1 MRVVSDNIVDEYDC
15 LYDSVPTNPQ
25 KLIKE
30 LTKHETKLKST
41 SKSASDLRFGPPS
54 EGWVPKDKHHQSKG
68 SGTGMIVPFP
78 RKTTKPSK
86 DTGMLYALFNK
97 YGGTAKSHITSDCK
111 GWTGADKDQSEW
123 RGRTASTK

>member
-1 MRVVSDNIVDEYDC
+1 MLEGYRKLSTGRTHCQCKYLMRVVSDNIVDEYDC

-54 EGWVPKDKHHQSKG
+54 EG
-68 SGTGMIVPFP
+68 
-78 RKTTKPSK
+78 
-86 DTGMLYALFNK
+86 
-97 YGGTAKSHITSDCK
+97 
-111 GWTGADKDQSEW
+111 
-123 RGRTASTK
+123 